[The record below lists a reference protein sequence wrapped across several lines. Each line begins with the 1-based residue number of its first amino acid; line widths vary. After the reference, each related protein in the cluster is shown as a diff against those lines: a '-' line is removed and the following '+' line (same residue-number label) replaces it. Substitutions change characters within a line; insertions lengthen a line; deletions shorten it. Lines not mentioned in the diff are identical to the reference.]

1 MFFSTHRRRKKEAG
15 WWAFVNYMLY
25 DINERAKKCIQR
37 TDPAKVH
44 RGENLI
50 NVHSINLELNYY
62 TFLNHDFLLLE
73 QWNKKIIIFSEEKA
87 KNCFPFCSFLE
98 LEWLRILYI
107 SKKNV
112 LTSMLGYILKQ
123 GKEWETKKY
132 ESLANL
138 SCEEYSKSY
147 ILFCF

>member
-1 MFFSTHRRRKKEAG
+1 MRMRDQNNYQEISFQNCHLRTNIQSSFFQFLFHAIPLVNALLKNFSRQLIWSRILIFWRVSECIAGKCNLFICFFSTHRRRKKEAG

-73 QWNKKIIIFSEEKA
+73 QWNKK
-87 KNCFPFCSFLE
+87 L
-98 LEWLRILYI
+98 
-107 SKKNV
+107 
-112 LTSMLGYILKQ
+112 
-123 GKEWETKKY
+123 
-132 ESLANL
+132 
-138 SCEEYSKSY
+138 
-147 ILFCF
+147 